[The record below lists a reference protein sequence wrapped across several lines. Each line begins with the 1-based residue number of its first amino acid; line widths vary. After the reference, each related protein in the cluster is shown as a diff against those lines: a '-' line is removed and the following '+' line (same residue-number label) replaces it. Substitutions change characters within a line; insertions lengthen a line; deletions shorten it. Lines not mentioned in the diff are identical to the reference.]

1 VTADQPLAP
10 GLASPRRWSLTAQTA
25 LATTAVALVAVVIT
39 GLVSLGLVRDATE
52 EQARRT
58 LGDQADLVA
67 ATLDRRQELTERAGR
82 RVPPQLRTLLNAQEI
97 GLEILAPEAAGSAGL
112 DNSQVAAVAA
122 GSPVSA
128 RVTVSGVDTFVEARP
143 TEAGRVVV
151 LTQPVTAARQLS
163 AEGRRRLLS
172 ALVVGLVV
180 AVIAGVMLSR
190 LVARPLRRAAVAAHG
205 MSMGARDVRLDPEG
219 PREVAEVATALNALA
234 AALTTSEGR
243 QREFLLSVSHELRT
257 PLTAISGYAEAL
269 SDGVVPPSDVERT
282 GEIVREEAR
291 RLERLVS
298 DLLDLARLNA
308 KDFRIDLADVDLAE
322 LVRAAG
328 QVWADRCR
336 PHGIQL
342 RVELPSTPLIA
353 HTDATRVRQIL
364 DGLAENALRVTR
376 EGRPIV
382 LAARAD
388 PDDARQA
395 ILEVRDGG
403 PGLTA
408 DDIQVAFERSALY
421 ERYRGLRRVGTG
433 LGLALVAGLAAR
445 LGGSAAA
452 GTSPEGG
459 ASFTIRLP
467 RESVTEPLGRPA
479 LDRPTSSSVR
489 AVP

>member
-1 VTADQPLAP
+1 MTAELPPALA
-10 GLASPRRWSLTAQTA
+10 LPRRWSLAVQTA
-25 LATTAVALVAVVIT
+25 VVTTTVAVVAVVIT
-39 GLVSLGLVRDATE
+39 GVVSLGLVRDATE

-67 ATLDRRQELTERAGR
+67 ATLDRRQELIERAGR

-97 GLEILAPEAAGSAGL
+97 GLQLVAPEAAGAAGL
-112 DNSQVAAVAA
+112 SGVEVASLTA
-122 GSPVSA
+122 GNPVSS
-128 RVTVSGVDTFVEARP
+128 RVTTRGVDTFVEARR
-143 TEAGRVVV
+143 TEAGQAVV
-151 LTQPVTAARQLS
+151 LTQPVTVARQLS
-163 AEGRRRLLS
+163 AEGRRRLFS
-172 ALVVGLVV
+172 ALVIGLVV
-180 AVIAGVMLSR
+180 AVIAGVVLSR
-190 LVARPLRRAAVAAHG
+190 LVARPLIRAAAAAHRL
-205 MSMGARDVRLDPEG
+205 STGARDVRLDPEG

-234 AALTTSEGR
+234 TALTISEGR

-269 SDGVVPPSDVERT
+269 SDGVVPPADVGRT

-308 KDFRIDLADVDLAE
+308 KDFRIDLADVDLVD
-322 LVRAAG
+322 LLHGAA

-336 PHGIQL
+336 PHGIHL
-342 RVELPSTPLIA
+342 RVELPAGPLIA

-364 DGLAENALRVTR
+364 DGLAENALRVTP

-382 LAARAD
+382 LAARVDPAD
-388 PDDARQA
+388 TRFA
-395 ILEVRDGG
+395 IVEVRDGG

-408 DDIQVAFERSALY
+408 DDVQVAFERSALY
-421 ERYRGLRRVGTG
+421 ERYRGVRRVGTG
-433 LGLALVAGLAAR
+433 LGLALVAGLAGR
-445 LGGSAAA
+445 LGGSAHA

-459 ASFTIRLP
+459 AQFTIRLP
-467 RESVTEPLGRPA
+467 RETVTEPLGWPMPDA
-479 LDRPTSSSVR
+479 ASAAVR

>member
-1 VTADQPLAP
+1 VTAELPPA
-10 GLASPRRWSLTAQTA
+10 LASPRRWSLAVQTA
-25 LATTAVALVAVVIT
+25 VVTTTVAVVAVVIT
-39 GLVSLGLVRDATE
+39 GVVSLGLVRDATE

-67 ATLDRRQELTERAGR
+67 ATLDRRQELIERAAR

-97 GLEILAPEAAGSAGL
+97 GLELVAPEAAGAAGL
-112 DNSQVAAVAA
+112 SGVEVASLAA
-122 GSPVSA
+122 GDPVSS
-128 RVTVSGVDTFVEARP
+128 RVTTRGVDTFVEARR
-143 TEAGRVVV
+143 TEAGQAVV
-151 LTQPVTAARQLS
+151 LTQPVTVARQLS
-163 AEGRRRLLS
+163 AEGRRRLFS
-172 ALVVGLVV
+172 ALVIGLVV
-180 AVIAGVMLSR
+180 AVIAGVVLSR
-190 LVARPLRRAAVAAHG
+190 LVARPLTRAAAAAH
-205 MSMGARDVRLDPEG
+205 RLSTG

-234 AALTTSEGR
+234 TALTTSEGR

-269 SDGVVPPSDVERT
+269 SDGVVPPADVGRT

-308 KDFRIDLADVDLAE
+308 KDFRIDLADVDLVE
-322 LVRAAG
+322 LLRGAA

-336 PHGIQL
+336 PHGIHL
-342 RVELPSTPLIA
+342 RVELPAGPLIA

-364 DGLAENALRVTR
+364 DGLAENALRVTP

-382 LAARAD
+382 LAARVDPAD
-388 PDDARQA
+388 TRFA
-395 ILEVRDGG
+395 IVEVRDGG

-408 DDIQVAFERSALY
+408 DDVQVAFERSALY
-421 ERYRGLRRVGTG
+421 ERYRGVRRVGTG
-433 LGLALVAGLAAR
+433 LGLALVAGLAGR
-445 LGGSAAA
+445 LGGSAHA

-459 ASFTIRLP
+459 TQFTIRLP
-467 RESVTEPLGRPA
+467 RETVTEPLGWPMTDGA
-479 LDRPTSSSVR
+479 ASAAVR